1 MLTEV
6 ATYFPELNLCVFEWV
21 CFVFNDDSASTDT
34 GQFDFLPSTYVRSQ
48 YKKNGF
54 VKFDLYILYLLPKAV
69 NWCPEGMN
77 STKQIVSFGN

>member
-48 YKKNGF
+48 Y
-54 VKFDLYILYLLPKAV
+54 
-69 NWCPEGMN
+69 
-77 STKQIVSFGN
+77 